1 MRTSYGL
8 GAAIVGAVAFSSL
21 SQFMKI
27 PMGTVLVA
35 PALAAPTNAALTGK
49 AAAEEKSK
57 QFEEQIELQN
67 YLLEDIDRRAAAYKA
82 EIKEK
87 TLLFYKLKKRPARGP
102 MYLWMSEDKGR
113 QSQQQKGL
121 KLLELALKEKIR
133 ELDLLE
139 TRRVEAQAELE
150 WIHIQ
155 QEEFQKNLQSDGT
168 FLASQTTP
176 NFECELL
183 PLIREGSVDLLQ
195 GFGLQRDPE
204 TDLEWNS
211 LGWWFAAE
219 QAEARA
225 CAPATVAFVGEISG
239 RGRVVMLD
247 HGGGHLTVYANLNP
261 ELRNTLK
268 KGARV
273 RAGQVLGSSLDR
285 LYFEYRRAGIATHPK
300 MVLTASALKH
310 VEGH

>member
-1 MRTSYGL
+1 MLKHFRLCFFCS
-8 GAAIVGAVAFSSL
+8 AISAV
-21 SQFMKI
+21 
-27 PMGTVLVA
+27 
-35 PALAAPTNAALTGK
+35 AAPTTTELSVK
-49 AAAEEKSK
+49 AAEEKS
-57 QFEEQIELQN
+57 QRFEEQIEVQN
-67 YLLEDIDRRAAAYKA
+67 YLLEDIDKRAASYRI

-87 TLLFYKLKKRPARGP
+87 TLLFYKLKKRPSQGP
-102 MYLWMSEDKGR
+102 MYLWMSEDKAR
-113 QSQQQKGL
+113 QTQQEKGL
-121 KLLELALKEKIR
+121 KLLELSLKEKLR

-150 WIHIQ
+150 WIRIQ

-168 FLASQTTP
+168 LLASQTST
-176 NFECELL
+176 NFRCQLL
-183 PLIREGSVDLLQ
+183 PLEREGSVDLLQ
-195 GFGLQRDPE
+195 GFGLQKDPE

-261 ELRNTLK
+261 ELRNTLR
-268 KGARV
+268 KGSRV
-273 RAGQVLGSSLDR
+273 RTGQVLGSSLDR

-300 MVLTASALKH
+300 QVLTASALKQ
-310 VEGH
+310 VQGH